1 MWKCFGRIS
10 LVNLNLWEIV
20 RGGGGELVL
29 PPFQFICH
37 PYEQNSLYFKMEWKY
52 LFIKILLIL
61 TFQSIFIDIFRLYLL
76 SMHSLQVILIH
87 ALKKK
92 TIMM

>member
-1 MWKCFGRIS
+1 
-10 LVNLNLWEIV
+10 
-20 RGGGGELVL
+20 
-29 PPFQFICH
+29 
-37 PYEQNSLYFKMEWKY
+37 MEWKY